1 MQSQPPRFAQRLY
14 SCAFRS
20 TQDPVCR
27 FDLTALHPKRPSGAK
42 MRAELIPAKSDPTK
56 SVVSSQETDIVGVF
70 CPLGNFPHP
79 LTPSWMAKGYLA
91 ASRHVTATPAF
102 GSPKKGAGVSGRLL
116 GLVHARR
123 PNTTL
128 RGIHDRVRQTGSR
141 VSCLRAWP
149 DAESG
154 TMPKGDMT

>member
-56 SVVSSQETDIVGVF
+56 SVVSSQETETVGVTR
-70 CPLGNFPHP
+70 PLQSLAVLAMQIYALNATAP
-79 LTPSWMAKGYLA
+79 LRGQMRPRQANRPSVGAPADPRYGCA
-91 ASRHVTATPAF
+91 VTA
-102 GSPKKGAGVSGRLL
+102 VECDSGLARLHQSKVVPL
-116 GLVHARR
+116 LVA
-123 PNTTL
+123 L
-128 RGIHDRVRQTGSR
+128 TGGEL
-141 VSCLRAWP
+141 CLK
-149 DAESG
+149 EI
-154 TMPKGDMT
+154 